1 MLFKEGKKHT
11 VLKLTGATIQ
21 ETVNPFIT
29 AITLNCITIL
39 HINHLTGAALP
50 FSQKT
55 KKNTVSI
62 IFLQVAVYSL
72 CLSLSASWL

>member
-39 HINHLTGAALP
+39 HINHVTGAALP
-50 FSQKT
+50 FREKA
-55 KKNTVSI
+55 KKLKKKHSEHNFPAGGSV
-62 IFLQVAVYSL
+62 
-72 CLSLSASWL
+72 

>member
-39 HINHLTGAALP
+39 HINHVTGAALP
-50 FSQKT
+50 FSQKKKT
-55 KKNTVSI
+55 KHREHNFPAGGSV
-62 IFLQVAVYSL
+62 
-72 CLSLSASWL
+72 

>member
-39 HINHLTGAALP
+39 HINHVTGAALA
-50 FSQKT
+50 FREKA
-55 KKNTVSI
+55 KK
-62 IFLQVAVYSL
+62 F
-72 CLSLSASWL
+72 